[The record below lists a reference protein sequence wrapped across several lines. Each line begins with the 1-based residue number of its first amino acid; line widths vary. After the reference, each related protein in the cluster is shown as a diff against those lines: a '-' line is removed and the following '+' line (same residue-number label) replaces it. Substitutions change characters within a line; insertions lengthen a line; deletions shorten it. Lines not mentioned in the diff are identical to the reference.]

1 MAWVLASR
9 VKEDSQNCIN
19 KYLAQKHFRKAVG
32 RYRHLALIGIHPQ
45 SQYSMVVG
53 PFAKC
58 FSCESV
64 VLALWY
70 DDFVCFS
77 AINENIRRENSAP
90 VCTVRLC
97 MGAYALAR

>member
-1 MAWVLASR
+1 MTWML
-9 VKEDSQNCIN
+9 DSCVYEGSLNCT
-19 KYLAQKHFRKAVG
+19 KKKLAQKHFRNAVG

-45 SQYSMVVG
+45 SQCSMLVG
-53 PFAKC
+53 SFVKC

-64 VLALWY
+64 ASLLWH

-77 AINENIRRENSAP
+77 TTNENIRRENSAP